1 MTVPVRIGMID
12 TGVNAA
18 HPHVGNIA
26 GGVTIRPD
34 GDAMPCYEDRL
45 GHGTAIAALLHEQA
59 PKAQLIAVKVFDR
72 TLATNRDSVIRA
84 IDWCLQNEID
94 IINLSL
100 GTANPAH
107 RIQFEDAVRRI
118 GALGKAIV
126 SAHDVNGA
134 LALPGCLP
142 GVIAV
147 VPDTTCT
154 DVIRVLKPGEP
165 SESAKRAE
173 LSASKS
179 EKIIFSAT
187 PYPREIPGVPRERN
201 LHGVSF
207 AVAHVTAALARLWPA
222 AHVSQDWE
230 STLANALLSL
240 QSVEA

>member
-1 MTVPVRIGMID
+1 MTARVRIGMID

-45 GHGTAIAALLHEQA
+45 GHGTAIAALLHQQA
-59 PKAQLIAVKVFDR
+59 PEAQLIAVKVFDR

-107 RIQFEDAVRRI
+107 RVQFEDAVHRI
-118 GALGKAIV
+118 RAFGKAIV

-147 VPDTTCT
+147 VPNTACGDL
-154 DVIRVLKPGEP
+154 IHVLRPGET
-165 SESAKRAE
+165 SGSAKPAE
-173 LSASKS
+173 LSAARSG
-179 EKIIFSAT
+179 KIIFAAS

-222 AHVSQDWE
+222 AHISQDWE

>member
-1 MTVPVRIGMID
+1 MID

-45 GHGTAIAALLHEQA
+45 GHGTAIAALLHQQA
-59 PKAQLIAVKVFDR
+59 PEAQLIAVRVFDR
-72 TLATNRDSVIRA
+72 TLATNRDTVIRA

-107 RIQFEDAVRRI
+107 RVQFEDAVHRI
-118 GALGKAIV
+118 RAFGRAIV
-126 SAHDVNGA
+126 SAHDVKGA

-147 VPDTTCT
+147 VPDTTGSA
-154 DVIRVLKPGEP
+154 VIQILKPGETY
-165 SESAKRAE
+165 ESLEPPA
-173 LSASKS
+173 LGASRS
-179 EKIIFSAT
+179 GKIVFSAP

-230 STLANALLSL
+230 STLAHAVLSL

>member
-1 MTVPVRIGMID
+1 MTTPVRIGMID

-26 GGVTIRPD
+26 GGVTIGP
-34 GDAMPCYEDRL
+34 EDETPGYQDQL
-45 GHGTAIAALLHEQA
+45 GHGTAIAALLHQQA
-59 PKAQLIAVKVFDR
+59 PEAELIAVKVFDR
-72 TLATNRDSVIRA
+72 TLATNRDTVIRA

-100 GTANPAH
+100 GTANPSH
-107 RIQFEDAVRRI
+107 RTQFEDAVHRI
-118 GALGKAIV
+118 RALGKAIV

-147 VPDTTCT
+147 VSDTTCS
-154 DVIRVLKPGEP
+154 DVIHVLKPGET
-165 SESAKRAE
+165 SGSAKPAE
-173 LSASKS
+173 LSAARSG
-179 EKIIFSAT
+179 KIIFAAS

-207 AVAHVTAALARLWPA
+207 AVARVTAALVGLWPA
-222 AHVSQDWE
+222 TRVSQDWE

>member
-1 MTVPVRIGMID
+1 MTMPVRIGMID
-12 TGVNAA
+12 SGVNPA

-26 GGVTIRPD
+26 GGVTIGSEGETP
-34 GDAMPCYEDRL
+34 GYEDQL
-45 GHGTAIAALLHEQA
+45 GHGTAIAALLHQQA
-59 PKAQLIAVKVFDR
+59 PEAQLIAVKVFDR
-72 TLATNRDSVIRA
+72 TLATNRDTVIRA

-107 RIQFEDAVRRI
+107 RTRFEDAVRRI
-118 GALGKAIV
+118 RANGKAIV

-134 LALPGCLP
+134 LAFPGCLP

-147 VPDTTCT
+147 VPNMTCS
-154 DVIRVLKPGEP
+154 DVIHVLKPSAT
-165 SESAKRAE
+165 SESAMPPE
-173 LSASKS
+173 LIASRSKKIVFSAS
-179 EKIIFSAT
+179 

-230 STLANALLSL
+230 STLANALLSF

>member
-1 MTVPVRIGMID
+1 MTTPVRIGMID

-26 GGVTIRPD
+26 GDVTIRSEGETSGYQD
-34 GDAMPCYEDRL
+34 QL
-45 GHGTAIAALLHEQA
+45 GHGTAIAALLHQQA
-59 PKAQLIAVKVFDR
+59 PEAQLIAVKVFDR
-72 TLATNRDSVIRA
+72 TLATNLDTVIRA

-107 RIQFEDAVRRI
+107 RSGFEDAVSHIR
-118 GALGKAIV
+118 ANGKAIV

-147 VPDTTCT
+147 VPNRTYS
-154 DVIRVLKPGEP
+154 DVIHVLKPGDTY
-165 SESAKRAE
+165 ESAKPAE
-173 LSASKS
+173 LSASRS
-179 EKIIFSAT
+179 EKIIFSAS
-187 PYPREIPGVPRERN
+187 PYPREIPGVPRDRN

-207 AVAHVTAALARLWPA
+207 AVAHVTAALARLWSA
-222 AHVSQDWE
+222 ARVSQDWE
-230 STLANALLSL
+230 STLANALLSF

>member
-1 MTVPVRIGMID
+1 MKTPVRIGMID

-26 GGVTIRPD
+26 GGVTIGPEGETAGYQD
-34 GDAMPCYEDRL
+34 QL
-45 GHGTAIAALLHEQA
+45 GHGTAIAALLHQQA
-59 PKAQLIAVKVFDR
+59 VEAQLIAVKVFDR
-72 TLATNRDSVIRA
+72 KLATNRDTVIRA

-118 GALGKAIV
+118 RVNGKAIV

-147 VPDTTCT
+147 VADTTCS
-154 DVIRVLKPGEP
+154 DVIKVFIPGETY
-165 SESAKRAE
+165 ESAKPPELRA
-173 LSASKS
+173 SRSGKT
-179 EKIIFSAT
+179 IFSAP
-187 PYPREIPGVPRERN
+187 PYPREIPGVPRKRN

-207 AVAHVTAALARLWPA
+207 AVAHVTAALARVWPA
-222 AHVSQDWE
+222 ARVSHDWE
-230 STLANALLSL
+230 STLANALLGFPSL
-240 QSVEA
+240 EA

>member
-1 MTVPVRIGMID
+1 MTTPVRIGMID
-12 TGVNAA
+12 TGLNAA
-18 HPHVGNIA
+18 HLHVGNIA
-26 GGVTIRPD
+26 GGVTIGPEGETAGYQD
-34 GDAMPCYEDRL
+34 QL
-45 GHGTAIAALLHEQA
+45 GHGTAIAALLHQQA
-59 PKAQLIAVKVFDR
+59 PEAQLIAIKVFDR
-72 TLATNRDSVIRA
+72 TLATNRDTVIRA

-107 RIQFEDAVRRI
+107 RIRFEDAVRRI
-118 GALGKAIV
+118 RTLGKAIV

-147 VPDTTCT
+147 VPNSACGDS
-154 DVIRVLKPGEP
+154 IHVLKPGQTY
-165 SESAKRAE
+165 ESAKPAE
-173 LSASKS
+173 LSAWKS
-179 EKIIFSAT
+179 EKIIFSAS
-187 PYPREIPGVPRERN
+187 PYPREIPGVPRESN

-240 QSVEA
+240 ESVEA

>member
-45 GHGTAIAALLHEQA
+45 GHGTAIAALLHQQA
-59 PKAQLIAVKVFDR
+59 PEAQLIAVKVFDR
-72 TLATNRDSVIRA
+72 TLATNRDSVIHA
-84 IDWCLQNEID
+84 IDWCLQNEVD

-107 RIQFEDAVRRI
+107 RNSFEDAVRRTR
-118 GALGKAIV
+118 ANGKAIV

-134 LALPGCLP
+134 LAFPGCLP

-147 VPDTTCT
+147 VPDTTCS
-154 DVIRVLKPGEP
+154 DVIQVLKPGETY
-165 SESAKRAE
+165 ESPKPPE
-173 LSASKS
+173 LSASRS
-179 EKIIFSAT
+179 GRIIFSAP

-222 AHVSQDWE
+222 ARVSQDWE
-230 STLANALLSL
+230 STLANALLSF
-240 QSVEA
+240 QSVDA

>member
-1 MTVPVRIGMID
+1 MTTPVRIGMID

-26 GGVTIRPD
+26 GDVTIRSEGETSGYQD
-34 GDAMPCYEDRL
+34 QL
-45 GHGTAIAALLHEQA
+45 GHGTAIAALLHQQA
-59 PKAQLIAVKVFDR
+59 PEAQLIAVKVFDR
-72 TLATNRDSVIRA
+72 TLATNLDTVIRA

-100 GTANPAH
+100 GTANPDH
-107 RIQFEDAVRRI
+107 RSVFEDAVSRI
-118 GALGKAIV
+118 RANGKAIV

-147 VPDTTCT
+147 VPNRTYS
-154 DVIRVLKPGEP
+154 DVIHVLKPGDTY
-165 SESAKRAE
+165 ESAKPAE
-173 LSASKS
+173 LSASRS
-179 EKIIFSAT
+179 EKIIFSAS
-187 PYPREIPGVPRERN
+187 PYPREIPGVPRDRN

-207 AVAHVTAALARLWPA
+207 AVAHVTAALARLWSA
-222 AHVSQDWE
+222 ARVSQDWE
-230 STLANALLSL
+230 STLANALLSF

>member
-1 MTVPVRIGMID
+1 MTTPVRIGMID

-45 GHGTAIAALLHEQA
+45 GHGTAIAALLHQQA
-59 PKAQLIAVKVFDR
+59 PEAQLIAVKVFDQ

-107 RIQFEDAVRRI
+107 RNSF
-118 GALGKAIV
+118 
-126 SAHDVNGA
+126 
-134 LALPGCLP
+134 GCLP

-147 VPDTTCT
+147 VPDTTGNA
-154 DVIRVLKPGEP
+154 VIQVLRPGETY
-165 SESAKRAE
+165 ESPEPPE
-173 LSASKS
+173 LSASRS
-179 EKIIFSAT
+179 GKIVFSAP

-222 AHVSQDWE
+222 TRVSQDWE
-230 STLANALLSL
+230 STLAIALLSL